1 MLDDSRLPYS
11 SSVGLRGV
19 LAACLLVGGAVGC
32 WLDALAHG
40 GLIDAPPALL
50 AAAILGYAVGAWTS
64 TGWALATVTAATA
77 VLTAANQVAA
87 PGEYHP
93 VDDVFFFLI
102 VVGGPA
108 VAGAAITARH
118 RQIHEL
124 TDQTVRLIT
133 QRDAAIRAAQLQ
145 EQNRVGVELHRDIA
159 EQFGAVL
166 MRAEGAQRRATSEE
180 LARALADVETT
191 ARASLDLLRSALG
204 SLREPPVSAPSSALT
219 IPRPAPKWPDW
230 RDLALALACGVA
242 VAAEAVLSDSS
253 RGPAWGNVAAGIL
266 VGAPLA
272 LRRTH
277 PLVAATLFM
286 TAAIVMSAVV
296 TPFPVLVTAIAS
308 LLVSSY
314 AVGAYSR
321 RWPIGGLV
329 LIVGVG
335 VVTLVSPAGLRDA
348 DGLLPSLVLVVV
360 AVAAGLVA
368 AGSIHRVAQLREGVA
383 ELELGRAI
391 ETRLAVAEQRNRL
404 AQDLHDTVAHAMT
417 VVCLQAS
424 AGRRLDDVDVL
435 DTIIVTARRGLVELR
450 DGLSALDLD
459 VLDPDGIRA
468 EARRAG
474 LVPTVSVDVGDLPP
488 EVALLAS
495 RLVRETLVNAGRYAP
510 GAALSV
516 RVERELE
523 QEPERVTI
531 EVIDDGGESDFVH
544 GSGTGLTGLAEQ
556 VAAAGGH
563 LTWGTAGTGFRVLAM
578 IPLDRTAA
586 AP

>member
-32 WLDALAHG
+32 WVDALAHG

-50 AAAILGYAVGAWTS
+50 VVAILGYAVGAWTS
-64 TGWALATVTAATA
+64 TSWALATVTVAAA

-93 VDDVFFFLI
+93 VDDVFFFLV

-108 VAGAAITARH
+108 VAGAAITARR
-118 RQIHEL
+118 RQVHEL
-124 TDQTVRLIT
+124 TDQTVRLIA
-133 QRDAAIRAAQLQ
+133 QRDAAIRAGRLQ

-166 MRAEGAQRRATSEE
+166 MRAEGAQRRGSSEE

-191 ARASLDLLRSALG
+191 ARASLDLLRAALG
-204 SLREPPVSAPSSALT
+204 SLREPPVPSPSPAPA
-219 IPRPAPKWPDW
+219 IPRPVAKRPDW
-230 RDLALALACGVA
+230 RDLALALVCGVA
-242 VAAEAVLSDSS
+242 IAAEAVWSDSS
-253 RGPAWGNVAAGIL
+253 RGPAWGNLAAGIL
-266 VGAPLA
+266 VAAPLVW
-272 LRRTH
+272 RRTH

-296 TPFPVLVTAIAS
+296 TPFPVLVTAIPS

-314 AVGAYSR
+314 SVGAYSR
-321 RWPIGGLV
+321 RWLIGGLV

-335 VVTLVSPAGLRDA
+335 VVTLVGPAGLRDA
-348 DGLLPSLVLVVV
+348 DGYLPSLALVVV

-368 AGSIHRVAQLREGVA
+368 AGSIRRVNRLSEGVA
-383 ELELGRAI
+383 ELELGRTVA
-391 ETRLAVAEQRNRL
+391 TRLAVAEQRNRL

-417 VVCLQAS
+417 VVCLQAA

-468 EARRAG
+468 EARRVG
-474 LVPTVSVDVGDLPP
+474 LVPSVRVDVGDLAP

-495 RLVRETLVNAGRYAP
+495 RLVREALINAGRYAP

-523 QEPERVTI
+523 QATERVTI
-531 EVIDDGGESDFVH
+531 EVVDEGGDSDFVH
-544 GSGTGLTGLAEQ
+544 GSGTGLTGLAAQ
-556 VAAAGGH
+556 VAAAGGR
-563 LTWGTAGTGFRVLAM
+563 LTWGTSGTGFRVRAV

-586 AP
+586 TP

>member
-1 MLDDSRLPYS
+1 
-11 SSVGLRGV
+11 
-19 LAACLLVGGAVGC
+19 
-32 WLDALAHG
+32 
-40 GLIDAPPALL
+40 
-50 AAAILGYAVGAWTS
+50 
-64 TGWALATVTAATA
+64 
-77 VLTAANQVAA
+77 
-87 PGEYHP
+87 
-93 VDDVFFFLI
+93 
-102 VVGGPA
+102 
-108 VAGAAITARH
+108 
-118 RQIHEL
+118 
-124 TDQTVRLIT
+124 
-133 QRDAAIRAAQLQ
+133 
-145 EQNRVGVELHRDIA
+145 
-159 EQFGAVL
+159 
-166 MRAEGAQRRATSEE
+166 
-180 LARALADVETT
+180 
-191 ARASLDLLRSALG
+191 
-204 SLREPPVSAPSSALT
+204 
-219 IPRPAPKWPDW
+219 
-230 RDLALALACGVA
+230 
-242 VAAEAVLSDSS
+242 VLSDSS

-266 VGAPLA
+266 VAAPLA
-272 LRRTH
+272 WRRTR

-314 AVGAYSR
+314 SVGAYSR

-348 DGLLPSLVLVVV
+348 EGFLPSLALVVV
-360 AVAAGLVA
+360 AVAAGRVA
-368 AGSIHRVAQLREGVA
+368 AGSIRRVAQLREGVA
-383 ELELGRAI
+383 ELELGRAV
-391 ETRLAVAEQRNRL
+391 ETRLAVAEQRHRL

-417 VVCLQAS
+417 VVCLQAA
-424 AGRRLDDVDVL
+424 AGRRLDDADVL
-435 DTIIVTARRGLVELR
+435 DTIISTARRGVVELR

-516 RVERELE
+516 RIERELE
-523 QEPERVTI
+523 SETERLTV
-531 EVIDDGGESDFVH
+531 EVVDDGGESDFVH

-556 VAAAGGH
+556 VAAAGGR
-563 LTWGTAGTGFRVLAM
+563 LTWGTSGTGFQVCAM

-586 AP
+586 TP